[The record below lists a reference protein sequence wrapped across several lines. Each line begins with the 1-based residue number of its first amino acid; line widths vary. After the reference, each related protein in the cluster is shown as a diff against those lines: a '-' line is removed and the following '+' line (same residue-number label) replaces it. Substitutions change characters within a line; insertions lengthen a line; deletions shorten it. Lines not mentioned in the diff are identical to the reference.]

1 MIIKLIDNENLDL
14 VTVEI
19 FMRNDL
25 VDLISTVHI
34 IPYSKLVLTQLSEHS
49 ENTTDVELLTDLIE
63 IFHNMQSFRFWLWNV
78 HGETEHLGEIKDYI
92 LNFMESVRKKFKLK
106 KVSIE

>member
-14 VTVEI
+14 VTAEI
-19 FMRNDL
+19 FLRNDL

-34 IPYSKLVLTQLSEHS
+34 IPYSKLVLTRLSDES
-49 ENTTDVELLTDLIE
+49 EKITDVELLTDLIE

-78 HGETEHLGEIKDYI
+78 HGETSNLNEIKEYI
-92 LNFMESVRKKFKLK
+92 LGFMETVRKKFKLK
-106 KVSIE
+106 KVVIE